1 MSEDLNPNDQLFE
14 NLTPQQIIVNNLF
27 NSEFET
33 YFTEN
38 NITKKKLKDLA
49 SRKLE
54 TENKYT
60 RKSENLS
67 MDPDD
72 NILNFV
78 YLSYE
83 YVLDEYFEQYRAHII
98 SNIQDSENY
107 KLVFKDVQNFE
118 YFKVGTDNDEYSI
131 GNVQYLTVKKE
142 IDKVL
147 EQIRTYGVTSTFFLA
162 YLKDRFSS
170 YKDLE
175 RMLSIYLD
183 SDLEVLLENQFIK

>member
-98 SNIQDSENY
+98 SNIQESENY
-107 KLVFKDVQNFE
+107 KLVVRSPS
-118 YFKVGTDNDEYSI
+118 VVYSS
-131 GNVQYLTVKKE
+131 QK
-142 IDKVL
+142 
-147 EQIRTYGVTSTFFLA
+147 
-162 YLKDRFSS
+162 
-170 YKDLE
+170 
-175 RMLSIYLD
+175 
-183 SDLEVLLENQFIK
+183 

>member
-1 MSEDLNPNDQLFE
+1 
-14 NLTPQQIIVNNLF
+14 
-27 NSEFET
+27 
-33 YFTEN
+33 
-38 NITKKKLKDLA
+38 
-49 SRKLE
+49 
-54 TENKYT
+54 
-60 RKSENLS
+60 
-67 MDPDD
+67 
-72 NILNFV
+72 
-78 YLSYE
+78 
-83 YVLDEYFEQYRAHII
+83 
-98 SNIQDSENY
+98 
-107 KLVFKDVQNFE
+107 VQNFE